1 MRFARILMLCAAATA
16 ALGLL
21 LSLVTAS
28 LAPELHEEFVRGQPE
43 SEKLLA
49 EPTLLAAAIG
59 LSHWWMGAGLAV
71 MWWFAAPREEPVRM
85 FASMAAMTMGAV
97 ALAVVVVGV
106 GVYATTGAAVEGLR
120 AAHAALYLVTMVC
133 GLTVAMRIRVRP
145 PNPTAG
151 GDAP

>member
-1 MRFARILMLCAAATA
+1 
-16 ALGLL
+16 
-21 LSLVTAS
+21 
-28 LAPELHEEFVRGQPE
+28 
-43 SEKLLA
+43 
-49 EPTLLAAAIG
+49 
-59 LSHWWMGAGLAV
+59 